1 MDTRQECQVWP
12 GPTRKARGLPTA
24 VIALT
29 TVIGLTT
36 LALTGNQAPATAS
49 VAAHTAVKTAIPK
62 GFLLYESKAARKR
75 LEKKVVRTRMQW
87 KVSDRLEEPL
97 LIDPCATGKR
107 TDKSRQSA
115 RTITGRS
122 VTWDG
127 DYSEQVIVYRD
138 EMAARA
144 AMKGLRSDL
153 RRCAKR
159 NRNHFTYRVKA
170 TGIGDEAF
178 MVNMFKVASIDAA
191 TVMRQGRTV
200 AIYALPGSGDIPGDP
215 PKWREADYGG
225 LEARKM
231 AKKLNDN
238 PL

>member
-12 GPTRKARGLPTA
+12 GPTRKALALPTA

-36 LALTGNQAPATAS
+36 PENQALAM
-49 VAAHTAVKTAIPK
+49 AAHTGMETAIPQ

-87 KVSDRLEEPL
+87 RVSDRPGELL
-97 LIDPCATGKR
+97 LIDPCATGKQ
-107 TDKSRQSA
+107 TDKGRQFA

-122 VTWDG
+122 VEWDG

-138 EMAARA
+138 EIAARA
-144 AMKGLRSDL
+144 AVQGLRSDL

-170 TGIGDEAF
+170 TPIGDEAF

-200 AIYALPGSGDIPGDP
+200 AIYALPSSGDIPGDP
-215 PKWREADYGG
+215 PKWRQVEYGG

>member
-1 MDTRQECQVWP
+1 MDTRQERQVWP
-12 GPTRKARGLPTA
+12 GPTRKALALPTA
-24 VIALT
+24 AIALT

-36 LALTGNQAPATAS
+36 PAPTENQTPATAS
-49 VAAHTAVKTAIPK
+49 MAAHTAMETAIPK

-87 KVSDRLEEPL
+87 RASDRLEELL
-97 LIDPCATGKR
+97 LIDPCATGKQ

-122 VTWDG
+122 VEWDG

-144 AMKGLRSDL
+144 AVRGLRSDL

-170 TGIGDEAF
+170 TRIGDEAF
-178 MVNMFKVASIDAA
+178 MVHMFKVASIDAA

-200 AIYALPGSGDIPGDP
+200 AIYALPNSGDLPNDP
-215 PKWREADYGG
+215 PKWREVEYGG